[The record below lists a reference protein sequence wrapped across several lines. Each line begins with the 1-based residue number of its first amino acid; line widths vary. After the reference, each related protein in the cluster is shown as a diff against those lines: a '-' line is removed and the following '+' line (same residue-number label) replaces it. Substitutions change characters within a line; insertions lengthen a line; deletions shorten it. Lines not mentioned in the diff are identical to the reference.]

1 MTRCFHRHGGR
12 HFDKL
17 SESHEVSRLQQDGRR
32 RSKGAAILSMGAA
45 ILLETRDIARP
56 TVDQWPLWS
65 TRLFG
70 LVYMLRE
77 LCVER
82 SYTCGVENHVKCV
95 LLA

>member
-1 MTRCFHRHGGR
+1 MKEIVFI
-12 HFDKL
+12 DL
-17 SESHEVSRLQQDGRR
+17 E
-32 RSKGAAILSMGAA
+32 AAILTNSLNLTRSRVSSKMAATVSMGAA